1 MASAVAQKIEL
12 FPDSPEL
19 NIWVENAD
27 SVPSSNILVT
37 ISNVQGEKTSL
48 VRPGKVVETKAKYF
62 VQTPPERIVT
72 GRDKAMRK
80 VRNVGV
86 AVGYLLAAIMISFS
100 ALSFADV
107 VKARIVLT
115 ESMSPNINSGDLIL
129 TTSPERLTPKIGDVV
144 SYTARRFDGAPVGT
158 FSHRIIDGDPV
169 SGFVLKGDANP
180 KPDVQRPTL
189 TDIDGVVIFVL
200 PYLGLLLSPRALFII
215 IPSIFGFWLVM
226 DALRGDDEIK

>member
-1 MASAVAQKIEL
+1 MANAVKQRIDL
-12 FPDSPEL
+12 FPDSPEIE
-19 NIWVENAD
+19 IWVENPD
-27 SVPSSNILVT
+27 LTPSSNILVT
-37 ISNVQGEKTSL
+37 ISSLHGEKTSL

-72 GRDKAMRK
+72 GREKTMRRVK
-80 VRNVGV
+80 SGFVG
-86 AVGYLLAAIMISFS
+86 VGYLLAAILISFS

-115 ESMSPNINSGDLIL
+115 ESMKPAIDPGDLIL
-129 TTSPERLTPKIGDVV
+129 TVSPDRLTPKIGDVV

-169 SGFVLKGDANP
+169 TGFTLKGDNNP
-180 KPDVQRPTL
+180 KPDVQRPTVS
-189 TDIDGVVIFVL
+189 DIDGVVIFVL

-226 DALRGDDEIK
+226 DALRGDDEIQ

>member
-1 MASAVAQKIEL
+1 MANAVNHRIDL
-12 FPDSPEL
+12 FPDSPEID
-19 NIWVENAD
+19 IWVENPNLT
-27 SVPSSNILVT
+27 PSSNILVT
-37 ISNVQGEKTSL
+37 ISSMQGEKTSL
-48 VRPGKVVETKAKYF
+48 IRPGKVVETKAKYF

-72 GRDKAMRK
+72 GREKAMRK
-80 VRNVGV
+80 VKNSFV
-86 AVGYLLAAIMISFS
+86 AIGYILAAILISFS

-115 ESMSPNINSGDLIL
+115 ESMKPSINSGDLIL
-129 TTSPERLTPKIGDVV
+129 TVSPERLTPKVGDVV

-169 SGFVLKGDANP
+169 SGFTLKGDNNP
-180 KPDVQRPTL
+180 KPDVQRPTIA
-189 TDIDGVVIFVL
+189 DIDGVVIFVL

-226 DALRGDDEIK
+226 DALRGDDEIQ

>member
-1 MASAVAQKIEL
+1 MAIPLKKQVHL

-19 NIWVENAD
+19 EIWVENAE
-27 SVPSSNILVT
+27 VIPASNILVT
-37 ISNVQGEKTSL
+37 ISSTRGEKTSL

-72 GRDKAMRK
+72 GREKTMRK
-80 VRNVGV
+80 VKSVLV
-86 AVGYLLAAIMISFS
+86 ATGYVFAAILISFS
-100 ALSFADV
+100 ALSFTDV
-107 VKARIVLT
+107 VQARIVLT
-115 ESMSPNINSGDLIL
+115 ESMAPAIDSGDLIL
-129 TTSPERLTPKIGDVV
+129 TTSPQRLTPKVGDVV

-169 SGFVLKGDANP
+169 AGFVVKGDANP

-189 TDIDGVVIFVL
+189 NDIDGVVIFVL